1 MWFLDLVVGGVGGSI
16 VGGGLVLGSFEC
28 CECGDSR
35 ACDVG
40 GLGCCVVWAD
50 CVVGLPCWFLVVI
63 VVVGRFLVLLLIVL
77 YTFVLGFG
85 WGCV

>member
-1 MWFLDLVVGGVGGSI
+1 MWFLDLVVGGMGGSI
-16 VGGGLVLGSFEC
+16 VGGGLVLGSLEC

-40 GLGCCVVWAD
+40 GWVV
-50 CVVGLPCWFLVVI
+50 VLFGLIVLLVCRAGFWLVV